1 MAVTAANGRL
11 RIGELAR
18 TTGVPAKTLRYY
30 DELGL
35 LRPAG
40 RTPSGYRLYGD
51 GAVDR
56 LRFVRKAQ
64 RLGLSLTDI
73 RSILNISDEGRIPCE
88 HVAAIVDRELIHID
102 DQLRQLRSLRGDL
115 RTLRSRMT
123 TAQMSGTAPAG
134 QGCPCIE

>member
-1 MAVTAANGRL
+1 MAVAAANGRL
-11 RIGELAR
+11 RIGALAR
-18 TTGVPAKTLRYY
+18 TTGVPPKTLRYY

-73 RSILNISDEGRIPCE
+73 RSILNISDEGRIPCR
-88 HVAAIVDRELIHID
+88 HVAEIVDRELTHID
-102 DQLRQLRSLRGDL
+102 DQLRQLRSLRRDL
-115 RTLRSRMT
+115 VALRSRMT
-123 TAQMSGTAPAG
+123 SAQMSGMAQDG
-134 QGCPCIE
+134 QGCPCME

>member
-18 TTGVPAKTLRYY
+18 TTGVPPKTLRYY
-30 DELGL
+30 DEIGL

-73 RSILNISDEGRIPCE
+73 RSILNISDEGRVPCE
-88 HVAAIVDRELIHID
+88 HVAAIVDRELAHID
-102 DQLRQLRSLRGDL
+102 DQLRQLRSLRRDL
-115 RTLRSRMT
+115 LTLRSKMT
-123 TAQMSGTAPAG
+123 NAQMSGMAPAG
-134 QGCPCIE
+134 QGCPCME